1 MSPPRWT
8 LSSTGGYVR
17 LIGSDASEPP
27 DTWRVR
33 LEYRVP
39 DDPEPVTVDL
49 PQVRFARANLSALVA
64 ALKPWLAQPLGALAN
79 DPLAYAIDLAAD
91 PANRLLLELG
101 EREDV
106 VTVVGGVG
114 CRIEL
119 AYNGMTTSVAFATD
133 PTCLELFA
141 RDLDGVLGHTN

>member
-1 MSPPRWT
+1 
-8 LSSTGGYVR
+8 VR
-17 LIGSDASEPP
+17 LSGRDTSDQPE
-27 DTWRVR
+27 TWRIR

-39 DDPEPVTVDL
+39 DDPEPVTVEV
-49 PQVRFARANLSALVA
+49 PQVRIDRGSLSALVA

-91 PANRLLLELG
+91 PASRLLLELG

-106 VTVVGGVG
+106 ITVVGGVG

-119 AYNGMTTSVAFATD
+119 VYNGMTTSVAFATD
-133 PTCLELFA
+133 PTCLEALAKDF
-141 RDLDGVLGHTN
+141 DGVLGQSR